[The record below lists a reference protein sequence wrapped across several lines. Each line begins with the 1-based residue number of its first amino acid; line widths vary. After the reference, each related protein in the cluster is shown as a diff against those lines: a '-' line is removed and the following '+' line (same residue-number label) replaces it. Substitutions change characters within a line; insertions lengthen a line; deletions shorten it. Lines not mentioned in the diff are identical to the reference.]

1 MSSNDSYKK
10 TDYKGLTILE
20 NVKEYLPENI
30 SKEDIKGMV
39 YNALGNS
46 IVNNKSEYIKGKNL
60 TKDQVEG
67 IVDALF
73 KLVSNNENS
82 EKKDFED
89 ERLNDVKIKIGFY
102 DADKENVRKFMF
114 RGKNPSDE
122 EVEKTY
128 NNLTSNGSENVKLL
142 AIEFQ
147 DD

>member
-10 TDYKGLTILE
+10 TAYKGLTILE

-30 SKEDIKGMV
+30 GREDIKGMI

-67 IVDALF
+67 IIDALL

-82 EKKDFED
+82 EKNDFED
-89 ERLNDVKIKIGFY
+89 ERLSDVKIKIGFY

-128 NNLTSNGSENVKLL
+128 NNLTSNGTENVKLL

-147 DD
+147 DE